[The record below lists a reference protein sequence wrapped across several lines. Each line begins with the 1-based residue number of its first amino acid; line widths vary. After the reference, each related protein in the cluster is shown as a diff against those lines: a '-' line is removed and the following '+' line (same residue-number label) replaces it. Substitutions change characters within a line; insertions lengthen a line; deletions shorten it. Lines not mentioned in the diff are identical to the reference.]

1 MRGSF
6 DVSSAAHLFRR
17 QQKKKSILPAMIATI
32 ALFLAFAPK
41 RHPSEL
47 LSQAEVEALGIVWR
61 GNATETS
68 SHEHLGAVEFSDYPK
83 DFTWYAL
90 HA

>member
-1 MRGSF
+1 
-6 DVSSAAHLFRR
+6 
-17 QQKKKSILPAMIATI
+17 MIATI
-32 ALFLAFAPK
+32 PLFLAFAPK

-61 GNATETS
+61 GNAAETS